1 MKALIAFLFMHAVL
15 CMAAAPPRILSTR
28 LLTAQPLE
36 YEKTEFSIDISASF
50 TNPYVPCDIAVDMH
64 LTAPSGR
71 EFSLPCFFGSG
82 DTLGSHWLARFAPQ
96 ETGRYLYFFTAE
108 DHTHSSVS
116 SDTLEFSAFP
126 STRNGFLHT
135 HGYWCLS
142 FDSGKPFRGLGENVG
157 WESRSF
163 EDSLWSYD
171 SLLPSLARNGA
182 TFFRTWMCQWNLPL
196 EWQTVRA
203 TKRYNDTKEYYNPGG
218 IRRLDRLVTLADSL
232 GLYIMLTLDTG
243 SSPSNPFWY
252 DSSLYHGSNVNPAEF
267 FRSAAIRQKYK
278 DKLRYIV
285 ARWGYSTSIGAFEF
299 FNELDNMA
307 FTASPHDSV
316 IIPHEAI
323 TEWHSEMSRYL
334 HNTDPY
340 HHIITT
346 SISHRD
352 IIGLDAL
359 PYIDI
364 NQKHIYN
371 HTNALQ
377 SELERYSR
385 AYNKPYVIGEFGY
398 EWNWNI
404 DFSTITTGLEYDYRR
419 GLWYGLF
426 SPTPILP
433 LTWWWEFFDA
443 HGMTAY
449 LRSVREIS
457 DRMLKAGNGS
467 FNKIEVKSTTI
478 ESYGLQCGETLFIYL
493 LNNSNSDV
501 TSDLTIGSAGRGPYA
516 VLSFEPAG
524 RIYKALGTSKRIRNG
539 VSVPTRIHMK
549 SKHELILVLTP
560 AQRGA

>member
-1 MKALIAFLFMHAVL
+1 MKSLIAFLCMHAVL

-28 LLTAQPLE
+28 ILTVQPLE
-36 YEKTEFSIDISASF
+36 YQKTEFSIDVSASF
-50 TNPYVPCDIAVDMH
+50 TNPFVQGDIAVDMH

-82 DTLGSHWLARFAPQ
+82 DTLASHWLARFAPQ
-96 ETGRYLYFFTAE
+96 ETGRYLYYFTAE

-116 SDTLEFSAFP
+116 SDTLEFPAAPSAR
-126 STRNGFLHT
+126 SGFLHT
-135 HGYWCLS
+135 HGHWCLM
-142 FDSGKPFRGLGENVG
+142 FDSGEPFRGLGENVG

-171 SLLPSLARNGA
+171 SLLSSLARNGGN
-182 TFFRTWMCQWNLPL
+182 FFRTWMCQWNLPL
-196 EWQTVRA
+196 EWQTVHA
-203 TKRYNDTKEYYNPGG
+203 TKRYTDTKEYYNPGG
-218 IRRLDRLVTLADSL
+218 IRRLDQLVTLADSL
-232 GLYIMLTLDTG
+232 GLYIMLTLDSGG
-243 SSPSNPFWY
+243 SLSNTFWY
-252 DSSLYHGSNVNPAEF
+252 DSSMYRGGKVISAEF
-267 FRSAAIRQKYK
+267 FRSATIRQKYK

-285 ARWGYSTSIGAFEF
+285 ARWGYSTSIAAFEF

-307 FTASPHDSV
+307 FTPSPHDSV

-323 TEWHSEMSRYL
+323 TEWHSALSRYL
-334 HNTDPY
+334 HDIDPY

-364 NQKHIYN
+364 NQKHIYK
-371 HTNALQ
+371 HTDALQ

-385 AYNKPYVIGEFGY
+385 TYNKPYVIGEFGY

-404 DFSTITTGLEYDYRR
+404 DFSTITKGLEYDYRR

-433 LTWWWEFFDA
+433 MSWWWEFFEA
-443 HGMTAY
+443 HGMTTY
-449 LRSVREIS
+449 LRGVREIC

-467 FNKIEVKSTTI
+467 FTKIELQSATI
-478 ESYGLQCGETLFIYL
+478 ESYGVQCGGTLFIYL
-493 LNNSNSDV
+493 LNNSNSDAM
-501 TSDLTIGSAGRGPYA
+501 SDLTIPSAGKGPYS
-516 VLSFEPAG
+516 VLSFDPDG
-524 RIYKALGTSKRIRNG
+524 RIYKTLGVSKRFGEG
-539 VSVPTRIHMK
+539 VRIPTGVHMQ

-560 AQRGA
+560 AQR